1 MIKARHGE
9 CVERDGNY
17 ILPEECEQQTGMKC
31 VSCGDEGRHPVH
43 GGGWHRLRESS
54 SQKQGD
60 EFEHSEV
67 SVKKVSHSRNAT
79 AVGVERDFR
88 RQLHGQFIHGEQRE
102 VNSSE
107 FHFVNCC
114 PKHWK
119 QGQLG
124 EVSTGAEVR
133 WTQRLEWRRTSASLW
148 GPLRLNSPIHLSWVS
163 SSIS

>member
-1 MIKARHGE
+1 
-9 CVERDGNY
+9 
-17 ILPEECEQQTGMKC
+17 MKC

-60 EFEHSEV
+60 EPEHSEV
-67 SVKKVSHSRNAT
+67 SVKVSHSRNAT
-79 AVGVERDFR
+79 AVGVDRDFR
-88 RQLHGQFIHGEQRE
+88 WQLHGQFVYGEQRE

-119 QGQLG
+119 QGRLG

-133 WTQRLEWRRTSASLW
+133 WTQRLEWRRTSVSLRPAQVEFSHPSFLSVFFYQLALALLW
-148 GPLRLNSPIHLSWVS
+148 SPSTALLSHN
-163 SSIS
+163 